1 MKAFWGQRADQ
12 ESTKQSAARWA
23 VDLIDSSSVEIRGLV
38 NKYIEAMMESSID
51 RNLKATQKNIFSVIS
66 IYCTDIISILL
77 SNRYEKRYQILERL
91 FVVFFL
97 PINIPW
103 KISEPIIVK
112 PNGKKIDEDWILV
125 IIFVIGTALI
135 LAFLIYFLLY
145 LFKNYKNQPQGPP
158 MTRLINSFQ
167 TVSGARPSWLKR
179 SNDFG
184 GTRSSALKSYC
195 DTTGDISTILKIEGS
210 IILLK
215 YGS

>member
-1 MKAFWGQRADQ
+1 M
-12 ESTKQSAARWA
+12 
-23 VDLIDSSSVEIRGLV
+23 
-38 NKYIEAMMESSID
+38 
-51 RNLKATQKNIFSVIS
+51 
-66 IYCTDIISILL
+66 
-77 SNRYEKRYQILERL
+77 
-91 FVVFFL
+91 VFL
-97 PINIPW
+97 HSINIPW
-103 KISEPIIVK
+103 KLSEPIIVI
-112 PNGKKIDEDWILV
+112 PNAKKVDEDWILV

-158 MTRLINSFQ
+158 MTRLINSFR

-195 DTTGDISTILKIEGS
+195 DTTGDIATILKIEES

>member
-1 MKAFWGQRADQ
+1 M
-12 ESTKQSAARWA
+12 
-23 VDLIDSSSVEIRGLV
+23 
-38 NKYIEAMMESSID
+38 
-51 RNLKATQKNIFSVIS
+51 
-66 IYCTDIISILL
+66 
-77 SNRYEKRYQILERL
+77 
-91 FVVFFL
+91 VFIHS
-97 PINIPW
+97 INIPW
-103 KISEPIIVK
+103 KLSEPIIVI
-112 PNGKKIDEDWILV
+112 PNAKKVDEDWILV

-158 MTRLINSFQ
+158 MTRLINSFR